1 MCARV
6 CVYCIS
12 DFLLPVL
19 SDVHHLDKL
28 GINSDELVNFL
39 AAAIVVIDFEQNG
52 DVVAYK
58 LLDITKV
65 LNSSILNSGYS

>member
-1 MCARV
+1 MTL
-6 CVYCIS
+6 
-12 DFLLPVL
+12 FPVL

-39 AAAIVVIDFEQNG
+39 AAAIVIIDFEQKG
-52 DVVAYK
+52 EVIAYK